1 MSTAIVTDP
10 TSVDALHDAASARTG
25 LTDFGDTDYREGLD
39 VLIDALRRSSRRGL
53 LASRFASIVVDTLA
67 GRLASQAGWNANPQ
81 VLNNAVTAPLII
93 TGLPR
98 SGTTILHFLLSV
110 DPQFQWT
117 PRWVGEAP
125 LIRPPRD
132 EWEQHPQ
139 FKAVHA
145 RIEALFA
152 ANPGMRAA
160 HDIGAELADE
170 CITVMSQSFVSNL
183 FNSSFPFPE
192 YRHWWYEADEEP
204 SYRRYKKNLQLIGA
218 RESDKTWLLK
228 NPSHTFGMDA
238 MLRVFP
244 DARVVVLHRNPVQT
258 IVSGASLTW
267 LNGKIFEKEE
277 AGAMRLDIY
286 ARAVDRMAA
295 ARAKHAQ
302 ADVLDVLDVDYR
314 DLIADKIGTVRAIYK
329 HFGLALSEET
339 ESAMREFVA
348 SNPQGKHG
356 KHAYTSEEFG
366 LSDDIVRARF
376 ADYIAR
382 NNLE

>member
-1 MSTAIVTDP
+1 MQTNIVTDP
-10 TSVDALHDAASARTG
+10 TSADALHEAAIARTG
-25 LTDFGDTDYREGLD
+25 LSDFGETSYREGLG
-39 VLIDALRRSSRRGL
+39 VLIDALRHSDRREL
-53 LASRFASIVVDTLA
+53 IAPRFASIVVDTLA
-67 GRLASQAGWNANPQ
+67 GRLASQAGWNAHPE
-81 VLNNAVTAPLII
+81 VLNNAIEKPLII

-117 PRWVGEAP
+117 PRWIGEAP

-132 EWEQHPQ
+132 EWETQPQ
-139 FKAVHA
+139 FQAVHA

-160 HDIGAELADE
+160 HDIGADLADE

-183 FNSSFPFPE
+183 FNSAFPFPE

-218 RESDKTWLLK
+218 REPDKTWLLK

-244 DARVVVLHRNPVQT
+244 DARIVVLHRNPVQT
-258 IVSGASLTW
+258 IASGASLTW
-267 LNGKIFEKEE
+267 LYGKIFKKEE

-286 ARAVDRMAA
+286 ARAVERMAA

-302 ADVLDVLDVDYR
+302 ADVFDVDYR
-314 DLIADKIGTVRAIYK
+314 DLIADKLGTVRAIYK
-329 HFGLALSEET
+329 HFGLALSETT
-339 ESAMREFVA
+339 EHAMREFVA

-356 KHAYTSEEFG
+356 KHAYSSEEFG

-382 NNLE
+382 HKPG

>member
-1 MSTAIVTDP
+1 
-10 TSVDALHDAASARTG
+10 
-25 LTDFGDTDYREGLD
+25 
-39 VLIDALRRSSRRGL
+39 
-53 LASRFASIVVDTLA
+53 
-67 GRLASQAGWNANPQ
+67 

-139 FKAVHA
+139 FNAVHA
-145 RIEALFA
+145 HIEALFT
-152 ANPGMRAA
+152 ANQGMRAA

-170 CITVMSQSFVSNL
+170 CITVMGQSFVSNL

-204 SYRRYKKNLQLIGA
+204 SYRRYKNNLQLIGA
-218 RESDKTWLLK
+218 REPGKTWLLK
-228 NPSHTFGMDA
+228 SPLHTFGMDA
-238 MLRVFP
+238 MLRMFP

-258 IVSGASLTW
+258 IASGASLTW
-267 LNGKIFEKEE
+267 LNGKVFEKEE

-286 ARAVDRMAA
+286 ARAAERMAA
-295 ARAKHAQ
+295 ARDKHART
-302 ADVLDVLDVDYR
+302 DVLDVDYR
-314 DLIADKIGTVRAIYK
+314 DRISDKIGTVRAIYR
-329 HFGLALSEET
+329 HFGLALSGET
-339 ESAMREFVA
+339 EGAMREFIV

-356 KHAYTSEEFG
+356 RHSYTSEEFG
-366 LSDDIVRARF
+366 LSDDILRARF
-376 ADYIAR
+376 ADYITWH
-382 NNLE
+382 NLE